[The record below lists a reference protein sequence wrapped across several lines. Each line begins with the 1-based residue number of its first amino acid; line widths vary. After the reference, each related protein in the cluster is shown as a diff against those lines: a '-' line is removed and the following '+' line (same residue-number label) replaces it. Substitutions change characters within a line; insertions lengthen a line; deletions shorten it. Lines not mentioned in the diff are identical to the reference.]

1 MQIQQAARV
10 ALAAAVA
17 LAMCVATGVATLLTS
32 ADADAPASVRQRF
45 SFQSTQ
51 ANPDPAG
58 ARTERAVQ
66 PALHHIRA
74 WISAVGAGAG
84 IDDFDGD
91 GLPNERCLVDPRDDS
106 VTIAATPERQAS
118 SDINGEGASPPSR
131 SPEFPAFPLT
141 PRGVHYEPSVAPM
154 GCVPADLN
162 EDGYTDVLVH
172 FWGRTPLV
180 YLRRPATPLNADAFV
195 ATEVAPDPGQIW
207 NSTTAN
213 VADLDGDGH
222 LDLFVGNYF
231 PDGARVLDPAAK
243 DDPHMRM
250 QDSMS
255 MAFNGGRNAILRL
268 DTMTTVDGLRR
279 PHYVDASQALTR
291 NQAHAWTLATGAQD
305 LDRDGLPEMYVANDF
320 GPDYLL
326 YNRSRPGEIRFDT
339 LAGERGSRT
348 PKSKVLG
355 NDSFKS
361 MGVTFTDLNRDARPD
376 FVVSNITTPFALE
389 ESNFAF
395 VSTGSGPLT
404 DGVAPYRDDSEPLGL
419 SRTGW
424 AWDIKAADFDGDGT
438 DELVQA
444 LGFVRGET
452 NRWPEL
458 QELAM
463 TNDAVV
469 RFPWSW
475 PDFTP
480 GDDIAGHQRNP
491 FFVRTGDRGRFVD
504 VAGDLGLTNAGPTR
518 GIAVGDVEHDG
529 RPDLLVANQW
539 APSTFLHNTGADRT
553 YLGLRLLLPPTGDGL
568 LPRPAIGASVTVNT
582 PDGRELRSQLYPA
595 NGHTGVN
602 APELLFGLGRTA
614 PGPLTVT
621 VTWRDSAGVHAM
633 TDVLNP
639 GWHTLTL
646 TASPATS

>member
-1 MQIQQAARV
+1 MC
-10 ALAAAVA
+10 AAV
-17 LAMCVATGVATLLTS
+17 GVATRLTP
-32 ADADAPASVRQRF
+32 ADAGAPSTLRQRF
-45 SFQSTQ
+45 AFQSIQ

-58 ARTERAVQ
+58 ARTERPVQ
-66 PALHHIRA
+66 PALHHIRS
-74 WISAVGAGAG
+74 WISAVGAAAG

-91 GLPNERCLVDPRDDS
+91 GLPNDRCLVDPRDDS
-106 VTIAATPERQAS
+106 VTIAATPDRA
-118 SDINGEGASPPSR
+118 ATY
-131 SPEFPAFPLT
+131 PAFPLV
-141 PRGVHYEPSVAPM
+141 PRGVPYNTTTAPM

-162 EDGYTDVLVH
+162 EDGYIDVLVH
-172 FWGRTPLV
+172 FWGRTPLA
-180 YLRRPATPLNADAFV
+180 YLRRPATPLNSDAFV
-195 ATEVAPDPGQIW
+195 AVEVAPDPAQIW

-213 VADLDGDGH
+213 VADLDGDGR
-222 LDLFVGNYF
+222 LDLFIGNYF
-231 PDGARVLDPAAK
+231 PDGARVLDPTAA
-243 DDPHMRM
+243 DDPRMRM

-255 MAFNGGRNAILRL
+255 TAFNGGRNAILRL
-268 DTMTTVDGLRR
+268 DTMTTVDGVRR
-279 PHYVDASQALTR
+279 PHYVDASDTLTR
-291 NQAHAWTLATGAQD
+291 DQAHSWTLATGAQD
-305 LDRDGLPEMYVANDF
+305 LDRDGLPELYVANDF

-326 YNRSRPGEIRFDT
+326 FNRSRPGEIRFTT
-339 LAGERGSRT
+339 LTGERGPKT

-355 NDSFKS
+355 SDSFKS
-361 MGVTFTDLNRDARPD
+361 MGVAYTDLNHDSRPD
-376 FVVSNITTPFALE
+376 LVVSNITVPFALE

-444 LGFVRGET
+444 LGFIRGET

-463 TNDAVV
+463 TNDTVV
-469 RFPWSW
+469 RYPWSW

-491 FFVRTGDRGRFVD
+491 FFVRSGRDGSGAFVD
-504 VAGDLGLTNAGPTR
+504 IAGDLGLENAGPTR
-518 GIAVGDVEHDG
+518 GIAVADVDHDG
-529 RPDLLVANQW
+529 RSDVLVANQW
-539 APSTFLHNTGADRT
+539 APSTFLHNTGPDRG
-553 YLGLRLLLPPTGDGL
+553 YLGLRLMLPPSGPGA

-582 PDGRELRSQLYPA
+582 PDGRVLSSQLYPA

-602 APELLFGLGRTA
+602 SPELLFGLGRDAT
-614 PGPLTVT
+614 GPLPVT
-621 VTWRDSAGVHAM
+621 VTWRDGAGMHAM
-633 TDVLNP
+633 TASLNP

-646 TASPATS
+646 DASQSGS